1 MSNPTILLQA
11 RQIEARVAQ
20 VAKEVDKHY
29 AGEEIVL
36 LVVLKGAMVFAADLM
51 RQIRTPFQLEFA
63 QSRTY
68 GESTVPETNP
78 SVIGPDLSKISDK
91 HVLLVD
97 DILDTGATYLA
108 LKEWLLDREA
118 LSVRGCFLLDKPW
131 RREASIKPDF
141 FGFQVPDVFVVGYG
155 LDHAERYRNLPYIG
169 QLPEQPE

>member
-1 MSNPTILLQA
+1 MSTPTILLQA

-20 VAKEVDKHY
+20 VAKEIDKHY
-29 AGEEIVL
+29 SGEEFVL

-51 RQIRTPFQLEFA
+51 REIRTPFQLEFA

-68 GESTVPETNP
+68 GDSTSPETTP
-78 SVIGPDLSKISDK
+78 SVIGPDLAKISDK

-131 RREASIKPDF
+131 RRAPEIKPDF
-141 FGFQVPDVFVVGYG
+141 FGFQVQDVFVVGYG
-155 LDHAERYRNLPYIG
+155 LDHAERFRNLPHIA
-169 QLPEQPE
+169 QLPDQTG

>member
-1 MSNPTILLQA
+1 MSVPSILLQA
-11 RQIEARVAQ
+11 RQIEARIAQ
-20 VAKEVDKHY
+20 VAKEIDKHY
-29 AGEEIVL
+29 SGEEFVM

-68 GESTVPETNP
+68 GASTTPETAP
-78 SVIGPDLSKISDK
+78 AVVGPDLEKISDK

-97 DILDTGATYLA
+97 DILDTGATFLA
-108 LKEWLLDREA
+108 LKEWLLEREA

-131 RREASIKPDF
+131 RRDAAIKPDF

-155 LDHAERYRNLPYIG
+155 LDHAERFRNLPHIG
-169 QLPEQPE
+169 QLPDPVA

>member
-1 MSNPTILLQA
+1 MSIAATLLQA
-11 RQIEARVAQ
+11 RQIEARVVQ
-20 VAKEVDKHY
+20 VAKEIDKHY
-29 AGEEIVL
+29 AGDEFVM

-68 GESTVPETNP
+68 GDSTTPQTTPN
-78 SVIGPDLSKISDK
+78 VIGPDLEKITDK
-91 HVLLVD
+91 HILLVD

-108 LKEWLLDREA
+108 LKEWLLEREA

-131 RREASIKPDF
+131 RRDAAIKPDF

-155 LDHAERYRNLPYIG
+155 LDHAEKYRNLPYIA
-169 QLPEQPE
+169 QLANPAP